1 MSRPTTT
8 HATVLTPPGAGAIA
22 VIRVS
27 GSDAQVI
34 VKTLMHP
41 KRATALGERPGRL
54 VYATLVADD
63 TPLDDVLVSIVPT
76 GNEQAVDICCHGG
89 IRIVERILEELQA
102 RGAEPVE
109 RPQRTDAVW
118 PVHSRVQQE
127 AVDALAK
134 ARTEAAVLFLADQ
147 YARLPALLLDAVSCC
162 GQDAARADRLLE
174 KAADG
179 YPTAQLL
186 LDGISVAIVGPPNAG
201 KSTLFNRL
209 TGRTAAV
216 VSEVHGTTRDW
227 LAEWIELGG
236 FPVRLMDTAGTRQ
249 AADELE
255 ADAIG
260 RGHSIAASADLRLI
274 LIDGSTAVSAEE
286 LDYVSRWRALGPAVL
301 LANKMD
307 VAPCEIDNLSND
319 APMWHISAATGAGI
333 DAAINALLD
342 CLGGTPPEKLG
353 PTLFTRRQHEA
364 CVQARARLE
373 TDPTSAARFV
383 RAELVGTLA

>member
-8 HATVLTPPGAGAIA
+8 HATVLTPSGAGAIA

-27 GSDAQVI
+27 GSDAQEI
-34 VKTLMHP
+34 VESLIRP

-54 VYATLVADD
+54 VCATVVADD
-63 TPLDDVLVSIVPT
+63 TPLDEVLVSTVPT

-89 IRIVERILEELQA
+89 IRVVERILEELQA
-102 RGAEPVE
+102 RGAEPTE
-109 RPQRTDAVW
+109 RPQRIDAVW
-118 PVHSRVQQE
+118 PVDNRVQQE

-147 YARLPALLLDAVSCC
+147 YAQLPALLLDAASCC
-162 GQDAARADRLLE
+162 TQDAARADRLLE
-174 KAADG
+174 SAAAG
-179 YPTAQLL
+179 YPTARLL

-201 KSTLFNRL
+201 KSTLFNRI

-236 FPVRLMDTAGTRQ
+236 FPIRLMDTAGTRH

-255 ADAIG
+255 ANAIG
-260 RGHSIAASADLRLI
+260 RGRSIAASAEVRLI
-274 LIDGSTAVSAEE
+274 LIDGSAAVSAEE
-286 LDYVSRWRALGPAVL
+286 LDHVSRWLALGPAVL

-307 VAPCEIDNLSND
+307 VAPCEVDKLSID

-333 DAAINALLD
+333 DAAVNALLD
-342 CLGGTPPEKLG
+342 CLGGVPPERLG
-353 PTLFTRRQHEA
+353 PTLFTQRQHEA

-383 RAELVGTLA
+383 QTELLGALA